1 MSRDLIDFFCN
12 LNSAYIHY
20 NIHQIIAIEAV
31 CNFCAISINNLCIVG
46 LSIIFI
52 IRSNLKLG
60 NIRVTGDSG
69 SRSTKH
75 SITSNFAP
83 IRLIR
88 FIRANFVCSA
98 IIGHHKHRLV
108 AFNLKQCTSFTYF
121 AINSSFSVHING
133 LASPILIK

>member
-1 MSRDLIDFFCN
+1 MSRNLINFFCN
-12 LNSAYIHY
+12 LNSTYIHY

-31 CNFCAISINNLCIVG
+31 CNFCAISSNNLCIVG

-52 IRSNLKLG
+52 IRPNLKLG

-88 FIRANFVCSA
+88 LIRANFVCRT
-98 IIGHHKHRLV
+98 IIGYHNHRFV
-108 AFNLKQCTSFTYF
+108 ALNFKQCTSFTCF
-121 AINSSFSVHING
+121 AISRSFSVHLNG
-133 LASPILIK
+133 LANPILIK